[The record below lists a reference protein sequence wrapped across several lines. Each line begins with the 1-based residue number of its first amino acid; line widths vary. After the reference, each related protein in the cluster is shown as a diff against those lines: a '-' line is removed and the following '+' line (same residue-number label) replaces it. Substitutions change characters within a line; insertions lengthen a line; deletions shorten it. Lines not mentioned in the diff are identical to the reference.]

1 MLLGCGPAPGEPGA
15 PPLTLLDDHL
25 NANPCGP
32 IYRGVD
38 GNLYCVRVDGWLLH
52 VIPLI
57 NPAVF
62 AGKAFHKLEMPAS
75 GLLLFKP
82 STGWANSDRSG
93 LPDFEFAAGLAHEY
107 NVPLFLDASALLAF
121 RYPPFPPLKSLAAF
135 SEHGRAMTKDEV
147 ECILRLPW
155 FPSRHEQSSLRRANK
170 KRQRE

>member
-62 AGKAFHKLEMPAS
+62 AGKAFHKLEMPVS
-75 GLLLFKP
+75 
-82 STGWANSDRSG
+82 
-93 LPDFEFAAGLAHEY
+93 
-107 NVPLFLDASALLAF
+107 
-121 RYPPFPPLKSLAAF
+121 
-135 SEHGRAMTKDEV
+135 
-147 ECILRLPW
+147 C
-155 FPSRHEQSSLRRANK
+155 
-170 KRQRE
+170 